1 MPDAPLEDAPIF
13 EPIFEAPETQ
23 EVNDIPTVMPN
34 RFKVVRVEPLN
45 EIEDKIES
53 LEPKE
58 DEYISFNSLF
68 EGGNKDENSN

>member
-1 MPDAPLEDAPIF
+1 MQMEPVLPDAPLEDAPIF

-68 EGGNKDENSN
+68 G